1 MEYTGMDYARDMA
14 ALAQD
19 KTTRDWWRLTAPCQQ
34 PVPTAEES
42 RWWAPA
48 EESSNLNEAGISDL
62 ARRPDV
68 WAAIS
73 TSSAGRGSA

>member
-19 KTTRDWWRLTAPCQQ
+19 KTTRDWWRLTASCQQ

-42 RWWAPA
+42 QWWAP
-48 EESSNLNEAGISDL
+48 
-62 ARRPDV
+62 RRR
-68 WAAIS
+68 IFQLE
-73 TSSAGRGSA
+73 